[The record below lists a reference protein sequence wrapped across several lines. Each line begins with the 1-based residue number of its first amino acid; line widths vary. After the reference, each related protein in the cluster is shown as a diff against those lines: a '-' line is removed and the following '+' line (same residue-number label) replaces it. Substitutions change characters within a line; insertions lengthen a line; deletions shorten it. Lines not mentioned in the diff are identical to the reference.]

1 MRGALGRH
9 LSLGSVMPSPAP
21 QCEDTAM
28 SRQSSSRPGR
38 PDRRTTSLAEV
49 VIVVTIMGIV
59 AAIAQPRLVSAL
71 ERDRVRR
78 SANKLT
84 MDLRLAQSEAIRQ
97 QQDVVVGFNTD
108 YDAYQVTGLAP
119 GPDKSTDFEVHLGAD
134 PDYRTCIDA
143 VTFGKRLD
151 VTFDRYGAPDN
162 GGTVVL
168 GIRQTRI
175 TVTVDAGTG
184 RTTVGDLGH
193 VPDDLPPPTMKL
205 PPVIEYGGEIDGGDI
220 IIIDPPGGGGEIDPP
235 KM

>member
-1 MRGALGRH
+1 MH
-9 LSLGSVMPSPAP
+9 LTTVR
-21 QCEDTAM
+21 
-28 SRQSSSRPGR
+28 RQAF
-38 PDRRTTSLAEV
+38 SLAEL

-59 AAIAQPRLVSAL
+59 LAIAQPKLVSAL

-97 QQDVVVGFNTD
+97 QQGVAVKFSTD
-108 YDAYQVTGLAP
+108 YDSYRLVGLAP
-119 GPDKSTDFEVHLGAD
+119 GAGGSTGYEVHLGAD
-134 PDYRTCIDA
+134 DDYRTCIDEA
-143 VTFGKRLD
+143 RFGKRLD

-168 GIRQTRI
+168 GIRRTRI

-184 RTTVGDLGH
+184 RATVGDLGH
-193 VPDDLPPPTMKL
+193 VHKDLSPPTKTLPPL
-205 PPVIEYGGEIDGGDI
+205 IEYGGEIGGGDV